1 VAPKTRPERADVFVL
16 AGVAVESARLL
27 LSSSGRFPNGLA
39 NGNDW
44 SGAT

>member
-1 VAPKTRPERADVFVL
+1 VAPTTRPERADV
-16 AGVAVESARLL
+16 GIIGAVESARLL